1 MMDEKQRV
9 EMVRELFRM
18 THVSQYTDKEI
29 FSLGLR
35 TRNDVSLFIRIHFFE
50 NASELGTRRGVFTK
64 RVNLVWSR
72 VEEPFK
78 RAEGEGGVGVYLVE
92 RRFIRRPITYIFAH
106 SYDEADH
113 LMKLFFSCLFPPHVW
128 IHTRFIC
135 FGQPHDVLQYNAKV
149 LLGLEEEINSVTK
162 RADNI
167 EKELQLKKTLREVII
182 NTQDHILENN

>member
-1 MMDEKQRV
+1 MDGNKRV

-18 THVSQYTDKEI
+18 TYICQYTDKEI
-29 FSLGLR
+29 FCLGLR
-35 TRNDVSLFIRIHFFE
+35 TRDDVSLFIREYFFD

-72 VEEPFK
+72 VEQPFK
-78 RAEGEGGVGVYLVE
+78 RVENEGGVGVYLVE
-92 RRFIRRPITYIFAH
+92 RRFIRRPITYIFAR

-113 LMKLFFSCLFPPHVW
+113 LMKLFFSCLFPDHVW
-128 IHTRFIC
+128 IRTRFIC

-149 LLGLEEEINSVTK
+149 LLGLEEEINAVAK
-162 RADNI
+162 RADNL
-167 EKELQLKKTLREVII
+167 EKELQLKKTLREVIV